1 MFRRI
6 SYKLTLTNPLT
17 NNQTTTTTTVK
28 TKTTTTTTALRAT
41 IGEDQATKK
50 GETTSK
56 AEEETFTSSSIIVI
70 TTTPVTHDVTSSP
83 TTPVTHDV
91 TSSPTALDRVSFDF
105 LEDTDTLESNDLE
118 TADTVLKFSPGST
131 SGLPESV
138 GFSAE
143 SSNFYSGLVDFSTES
158 ADNSI
163 ESADFSTESANP
175 TLTADLS
182 TELADLPILSAD
194 FSAEAA
200 YNSSNELDKF
210 STGLTDFYSGVS
222 RRSDTG
228 PKISEKEKSPEDII
242 NMIVVVDLENMDNAS
257 NIPGN
262 VSFFLFIKSVYTGCP
277 NKHGN
282 SVTNLISSFQIIL

>member
-70 TTTPVTHDVTSSP
+70 T

>member
-17 NNQTTTTTTVK
+17 NNQTTTTTTTITTTTTTTVK
-28 TKTTTTTTALRAT
+28 TKTTTKTTALRAT
-41 IGEDQATKK
+41 IGDDQATKK
-50 GETTSK
+50 GEATFK

-70 TTTPVTHDVTSSP
+70 KTTPVTHY
-83 TTPVTHDV
+83 V

-105 LEDTDTLESNDLE
+105 LEDNDTLESNDLE

-131 SGLPESV
+131 SGSAESV

-158 ADNSI
+158 ADNST
-163 ESADFSTESANP
+163 ESADPTFLSDFSAQSANP
-175 TLTADLS
+175 TLT
-182 TELADLPILSAD
+182 ADLPILSAD

-210 STGLTDFYSGVS
+210 STGLTDLYTGVS

-228 PKISEKEKSPEDII
+228 PKISEKEESPEDII
-242 NMIVVVDLENMDNAS
+242 NMIVVVDLENMDTAS
-257 NIPGN
+257 NIPGIMSLIN
-262 VSFFLFIKSVYTGCP
+262 FPLESVYTRCP

-282 SVTNLISSFQIIL
+282 SVTNSISSFQIIL

>member
-17 NNQTTTTTTVK
+17 KNQTTTTTTTTTVK
-28 TKTTTTTTALRAT
+28 TKTTTTTTTTALRAT

-83 TTPVTHDV
+83 T
-91 TSSPTALDRVSFDF
+91 ALDRVSFDF
-105 LEDTDTLESNDLE
+105 LENNDNLESNDLE
-118 TADTVLKFSPGST
+118 TADTVLEFSPGST
-131 SGLPESV
+131 SGLAESV
-138 GFSAE
+138 VFSAE

-282 SVTNLISSFQIIL
+282 SVTNSISSFQIIL

>member
-17 NNQTTTTTTVK
+17 KNQTTTTTTVK
-28 TKTTTTTTALRAT
+28 TKTTTTTTTALRAT

-70 TTTPVTHDVTSSP
+70 T

-282 SVTNLISSFQIIL
+282 SVTNSISSFQIIL